1 MEADR
6 QRCFAAGMNDHV
18 AKPIEPAALWA
29 ALARWIRPRQ
39 GLGAAVVPARSSAAP
54 VAAPVAATSAA
65 AAGWLPVDVPD
76 LPGLDTQLGL
86 QRALGKTGL
95 YAEMLRRFVQGQA
108 PVLPE
113 LQRALAVHDVAL
125 AERLAHTLRSVA
137 ANIGAQAVSDRAQAL
152 EHALRFRHG
161 NEAIVP
167 LLAELRAALQPLLRG
182 LQDWVLQA
190 VQAGTTP
197 ESGLA
202 PTARAPGAGMT
213 PAEAGQH
220 LRHLLEQDDPAAT
233 EFFQHNGVVLKAAL
247 GSAFQVVEKHT
258 LNFDFEQA
266 LEALAAVPG
275 SESPAL
281 ETP

>member
-1 MEADR
+1 M
-6 QRCFAAGMNDHV
+6 AAG
-18 AKPIEPAALWA
+18 AA
-29 ALARWIRPRQ
+29 
-39 GLGAAVVPARSSAAP
+39 GA
-54 VAAPVAATSAA
+54 T
-65 AAGWLPVDVPD
+65 AAGWLPVHVPD
-76 LPGLDTQLGL
+76 LPGLDTNLGL

-167 LLAELRAALQPLLRG
+167 LLAELRAALQPLLQG
-182 LQDWVLQA
+182 LQEWMLQA
-190 VQAGTTP
+190 EQGQAAP
-197 ESGLA
+197 EPGMARSAGVSGQ
-202 PTARAPGAGMT
+202 GMT
-213 PAEAGQH
+213 PPEAEHH

-233 EFFQHNGVVLKAAL
+233 EFFQHNGVLLKAAL
-247 GSAFQVVEKHT
+247 GSAFQPVEKHT

-266 LEALAAVPG
+266 LEAMAAVPG
-275 SESPAL
+275 SESTAL
-281 ETP
+281 ESP